1 MRSCQVLIV
10 EVLCIVEIS
19 PPKYFST
26 IATARHLNPEPQC
39 CFIGCKDGCG
49 IAYLCAPGRF
59 RGGGQNYCNLLHL
72 TTKYFSALLQ
82 RDPPLVAGLLRTIPR
97 HYILPHQ
104 SPVVVEAWDEMTSV
118 EHGGL
123 VLKLSDSE
131 QILIVDGCSS
141 VVVIHVYLQNNIF
154 CFLALPIARYI

>member
-82 RDPPLVAGLLRTIPR
+82 RDPPWLRACCEQYPVTISSHTSHLSWSKPGTRWRVSSMAGWSWSFPIPSKYWLSMAARRLLSSTYIFKTI
-97 HYILPHQ
+97 YFVFWLYQ
-104 SPVVVEAWDEMTSV
+104 
-118 EHGGL
+118 
-123 VLKLSDSE
+123 
-131 QILIVDGCSS
+131 
-141 VVVIHVYLQNNIF
+141 
-154 CFLALPIARYI
+154 